1 MEKQVRG
8 LLKRADDV
16 LPSADDEHQGTSPKT
31 KTAKP
36 ETDDEFEDV
45 EIEETPDDDRQ
56 APRHEP
62 NAEAPAEVPENLEHG
77 QKVTAEVK
85 GLREFE
91 NRREEDMCHNAPWR
105 SRGKGHGYSSS
116 SKGKGERER
125 AGKERE
131 DRERDLLSFGSNGS
145 DPDFHGLYKHV
156 VVNFD
161 TGAAV
166 STSGG
171 EPHNTRYKTASGELF
186 EDHGQVRLYGSDQ
199 NYTDKTMNARV
210 TDVHRILASGSEVC
224 KKNMVVLDSEGGQI
238 SPGNSNAAKRIH
250 RFVNQVLREEECK
263 STKMRIEKGV
273 YVFDYDQK
281 TTGEKAS
288 ASSGN

>member
-56 APRHEP
+56 VPHYET
-62 NAEAPAEVPENLEHG
+62 NAEAPAEVPETLERR
-77 QKVTAEVK
+77 QIVTTEVK

-116 SKGKGERER
+116 SEGKRGTGKS

-166 STSGG
+166 STVPKSEFGVYAFG
-171 EPHNTRYKTASGELF
+171 EPQNTRYKTASGELL
-186 EDHGQVRLYGSDQ
+186 EDHGQVRLYG
-199 NYTDKTMNARV
+199 
-210 TDVHRILASGSEVC
+210 G
-224 KKNMVVLDSEGGQI
+224 
-238 SPGNSNAAKRIH
+238 
-250 RFVNQVLREEECK
+250 
-263 STKMRIEKGV
+263 
-273 YVFDYDQK
+273 DQK
-281 TTGEKAS
+281 LHRQDHECQSHRRSPHFGKWKRGLQEEH
-288 ASSGN
+288 GCFGL

>member
-8 LLKRADDV
+8 LLKRADDI

-45 EIEETPDDDRQ
+45 EIEETPNDDRQ
-56 APRHEP
+56 VPHYET
-62 NAEAPAEVPENLEHG
+62 NAEAPAEVPETLERR
-77 QKVTAEVK
+77 QIVTTEVK

-145 DPDFHGLYKHV
+145 DPEIHGLYKHV

-166 STSGG
+166 STVG
-171 EPHNTRYKTASGELF
+171 EPQNTRYKTASGELF

-210 TDVHRILASGSEVC
+210 HRIFASGTEV
-224 KKNMVVLDSEGGQI
+224 
-238 SPGNSNAAKRIH
+238 
-250 RFVNQVLREEECK
+250 
-263 STKMRIEKGV
+263 
-273 YVFDYDQK
+273 
-281 TTGEKAS
+281 
-288 ASSGN
+288 

>member
-1 MEKQVRG
+1 LAKV
-8 LLKRADDV
+8 
-16 LPSADDEHQGTSPKT
+16 SKT
-31 KTAKP
+31 WASKP

-116 SKGKGERER
+116 SEGKRGTGKS

-156 VVNFD
+156 VINFD

-166 STSGG
+166 STVPKSEFGVYAFG
-171 EPHNTRYKTASGELF
+171 EPQNTRYKTASGELL
-186 EDHGQVRLYGSDQ
+186 EDHGQVRLYGGDQ